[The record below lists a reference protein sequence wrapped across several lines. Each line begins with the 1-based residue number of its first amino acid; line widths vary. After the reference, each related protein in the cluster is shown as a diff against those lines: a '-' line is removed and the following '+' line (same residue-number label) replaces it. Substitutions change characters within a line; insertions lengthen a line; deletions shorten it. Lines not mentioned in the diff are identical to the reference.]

1 MFDTDRLRTFH
12 RDERGIEG
20 LPVRLVIAL
29 VVGVASLSIMLNLLS
44 GVQGLSTTE
53 LDVRP
58 EPEVVEPGT
67 TEVTVTVVGTDGAPV
82 SGATVLVK
90 SDSATLDGVTRATTG
105 DDGTATLSISP
116 ELRANQQEGR
126 LALDVKPPAGSG
138 YRDRRRNTRILVVRG

>member
-1 MFDTDRLRTFH
+1 VFDTDRLRAFR

-44 GVQGLSTTE
+44 GVQGLTTTE

-58 EPEVVEPGT
+58 EPEVVEPGPT
-67 TEVTVTVVGTDGAPV
+67 DVTVTVVGTDGAPV
-82 SGATVLVK
+82 AGATVLVK
-90 SDSATLDGVTRATTG
+90 GDSAGLDRVARATTG
-105 DDGTATLSISP
+105 DDGTATLSVAP
-116 ELRANQQEGR
+116 TLRANQQEGT
-126 LALDVKPPAGSG
+126 LVLDVKPPAGSG